1 MTDHEETSTQ
11 KAVSLTDTNDLFQL
25 LNELE
30 SRFLPMRS
38 REKKE
43 VDIGRIQQRPHKIG
57 EYPGSVYIEIPIEIK
72 NKIMEETNQFSQDFK
87 PIQSLHISLTK
98 EFSLREHQIPLFVQE
113 VRKKIKRLPTFTIT
127 FGQLELLLNPEQN
140 TEFLSI
146 QVTSPEILSLID
158 LLDTVMMS
166 FNLEKYYEERKIHS
180 SLMYRTEHL
189 KEPYELSSFN
199 KCLLS
204 FKPATIKIRLGEI
217 VYTCVLGGY
226 SM

>member
-11 KAVSLTDTNDLFQL
+11 KTVSLRDTNNLNQL

-30 SRFLPMRS
+30 SHFLPMRS
-38 REKKE
+38 RGKKE

-57 EYPGSVYIEIPIEIK
+57 EYPGSVYIEIPIEIRD
-72 NKIMEETNQFSQDFK
+72 KIMEKTNQFSQDFK

-113 VRKKIKRLPTFTIT
+113 VRKKMKTIPTFNIT

-146 QVTSPEILSLID
+146 QVTSPEILLLVD
-158 LLDTVMMS
+158 LLDTIMTS

-189 KEPYELSSFN
+189 KDSYDLSSFD
-199 KCLLS
+199 KCLVS

-217 VYTCVLGGY
+217 VYTCVLGGH